1 MSDKTIELLI
11 KKLRSIYKK
20 QEFIIE
26 GDFALHLQNYITRN
40 PNNLDILFLNE
51 HSDDLEEINN
61 KWDKFISNF
70 EVINKKIDNY
80 TFKKYTIIFNEEKM
94 VIQCS
99 LSKNLNNEFIMNND
113 GLYLVSP
120 EYSYSR
126 KICELFHML
135 SNELFLDIEKFNNI
149 IKDIQNIEKN
159 ENISLKEAIN
169 KVLDYEYKFIFYNSN
184 LNCWN
189 ILKNKKEFIK
199 KISKFS
205 QLDKYESN
213 SLFSYLNN
221 LILNQVNI
229 NKINNIDFLIES
241 KKKLYKKLSNLDS
254 YSSPVI
260 FNDKNDFLKT
270 LVGFFK
276 TKNILLNDEFTT
288 YFNKNI
294 VISKNNLFSFDLIK
308 VYEWIFNYG
317 ILTKHNYVS
326 EHNKKNKINS
336 FIAIFYYWF
345 TFVGYLLLNLIFG
358 LIKGKI
364 NNTLLESWE
373 KTTLIIVSILI
384 SIIIVASIVIYIF
397 VIDYSRKKWLIMT
410 YVLQIVFGLF
420 FWIICITNIGSFLT
434 TLLSIHYFVIVS
446 TYTSL
451 ELLIYKNNIQK
462 IS

>member
-113 GLYLVSP
+113 GLYLVLP
-120 EYSYSR
+120 EYSYST

-135 SNELFLDIEKFNNI
+135 SNELFLDMEKFNNI
-149 IKDIQNIEKN
+149 IKDIQNIRKN
-159 ENISLKEAIN
+159 ENISLKETIN
-169 KVLDYEYKFIFYNSN
+169 KVLDYEYKFVFYNSD
-184 LNCWN
+184 LNYWN
-189 ILKNKKEFIK
+189 ILKSKKEFIK

-205 QLDKYESN
+205 QLDKDESN

-221 LILNQVNI
+221 LIINQVNI

-254 YSSPVI
+254 YSSSII
-260 FNDKNDFLKT
+260 FNDKNDFLKI

-276 TKNILLNDEFTT
+276 TKNILLNDKFTT

-308 VYEWIFNYG
+308 VYEWIFNNG
-317 ILTKHNYVS
+317 ILTERNYVS

-336 FIAIFYYWF
+336 FLAIFYYWF

-358 LIKGKI
+358 LTKGKI
-364 NNTLLESWE
+364 NNTLLMSWE
-373 KTTLIIVSILI
+373 KTTLIIVSI
-384 SIIIVASIVIYIF
+384 
-397 VIDYSRKKWLIMT
+397 
-410 YVLQIVFGLF
+410 
-420 FWIICITNIGSFLT
+420 
-434 TLLSIHYFVIVS
+434 
-446 TYTSL
+446 
-451 ELLIYKNNIQK
+451 
-462 IS
+462 